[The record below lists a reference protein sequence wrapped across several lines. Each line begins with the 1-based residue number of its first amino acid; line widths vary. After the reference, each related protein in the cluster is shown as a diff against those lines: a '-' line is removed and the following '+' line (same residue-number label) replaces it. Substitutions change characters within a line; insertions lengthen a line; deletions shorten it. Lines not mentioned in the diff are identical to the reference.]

1 MMMQRYANSEQQ
13 KARPSVTARGF
24 TLIEML
30 VVITIILILAAVTVS
45 TINVTISGDKVRA
58 GARQVQSYLEG
69 ARDRAIFAKEPR
81 GVRFLL
87 DPTDPRTVSS
97 LIYIA
102 PTDPWTDGTVLL
114 ERPDGDSDGNPA
126 NNGDSDDPLFSLP
139 YTSSPNGVWVL
150 RGFDGD
156 SSQYTKDTGWKELY
170 DRGVLRTGNR
180 IQIPYGTGSWYTIDT
195 RLLAQADIS
204 DGNPPVR
211 LLLQEEYREPADT
224 DSSTVQAFMRA
235 SPSLKYRLELLP
247 APMPNQ
253 EPIQLPKGAVV
264 HLDRCSSFP
273 DDPPTGMPTALPPTR
288 GNRLPS
294 SWKFPITPAN
304 GWSPNFAY
312 TPYCDI
318 MFSPRGTV
326 TGPEASTGLIHLYVA
341 DQKDADRDRV
351 DWSLNPSGMASGVT
365 WSAPEV
371 NAGLTL
377 SDSAVPYVRG
387 DKVIVSVFTR
397 TGAITV
403 NPIFTNPDGSDN
415 IAQRFKY
422 SETGEVAG
430 K

>member
-1 MMMQRYANSEQQ
+1 MQLKAESGTQ
-13 KARPSVTARGF
+13 KASKAVTLRGF

-45 TINVTISGDKVRA
+45 TINVTINGDKVRA

-97 LIYIA
+97 LVYIA
-102 PTDPWTDGTVLL
+102 PTDPWTEGTVLL

-126 NNGDSDDPLFSLP
+126 NQDMGDPLNQSP
-139 YTSSPNGVWVL
+139 YVDSGDNGVWVL

-170 DRGVLRTGNR
+170 DRGVLRDGNR

-195 RLLAQADIS
+195 RLLAQADVS

-211 LLLQEEYREPADT
+211 LLLQQEYREPADT
-224 DSSTVQAFMRA
+224 GSSTVQAFERA

-253 EPIQLPKGAVV
+253 EPILLPKGAVV

-273 DDPPTGMPTALPPTR
+273 DDPPAGMPTVLPNTR

-294 SWKFPITPAN
+294 SWKFTLSPAPSSN
-304 GWSPNFAY
+304 WLPRFGY

-326 TGPEASTGLIHLYVA
+326 TGPEASTGLIHLYIA
-341 DQKDADRDRV
+341 DQKDADRDRT
-351 DWSLNPSGMASGVT
+351 DWSLNPSGMTAGVT
-365 WSAPEV
+365 WSAPEL
-371 NAGLTL
+371 NPGLTL
-377 SDSAVPYVRG
+377 SDPTVPYVRG
-387 DKVIVSVFTR
+387 DKAVVSVFTR

-403 NPIFTNPDGSDN
+403 NPIFTNPNGTDN
-415 IAQRFKY
+415 VPQRFFY

-430 K
+430 R

>member
-1 MMMQRYANSEQQ
+1 MQRNAKREMRNAS
-13 KARPSVTARGF
+13 RSVSAYGF

-30 VVITIILILAAVTVS
+30 VVITIILILAGVTVS
-45 TINVTISGDKVRA
+45 TINVTINGDKVRA

-87 DPTDPRTVSS
+87 DPTDPRTVTS
-97 LIYIA
+97 LVYIA
-102 PTDPWTDGTVLL
+102 PTDPWTEGTVLL
-114 ERPDGDSDGNPA
+114 ERPDGDNDGNPA
-126 NNGDSDDPLFSLP
+126 NQDMDDPLNV
-139 YTSSPNGVWVL
+139 SPFIDSGDNGVWVL

-170 DRGVLRTGNR
+170 DRGVLRDGNR
-180 IQIPYGTGSWYTIDT
+180 IQIPYGTGSWYTIST
-195 RLLAQADIS
+195 RLLALADVS

-211 LLLQEEYREPADT
+211 LLLQQEYREPADT
-224 DSSTVQAFMRA
+224 DASSVQAFERA

-253 EPIQLPKGAVV
+253 EPILLPKGAVV

-273 DDPPTGMPTALPPTR
+273 DDPPAGMPTALPPTR

-294 SWKFPITPAN
+294 SWKFQITPAN
-304 GWSPNFAY
+304 QWSPNFAY

-326 TGPEASTGLIHLYVA
+326 TGPEASTGLIHLYLA

-371 NAGLTL
+371 NPGLTL
-377 SDSAVPYVRG
+377 SDPAVPYVRG
-387 DKVIVSVFTR
+387 DKAVVSVFTR

-415 IAQRFKY
+415 LPQRFFY

-430 K
+430 R